1 MMQDRDDIVVFK
13 RFDNVIEANI
23 AKSKL
28 DAYGV
33 PCFLT
38 EENMASLYPGASN
51 MMNSNVRLHIFKHD
65 VERVRQVI
73 NETALS
79 TDADAFLV
87 CPNCRSRNIERD
99 FPKKFSLTFGSALSV
114 LFFGIFFPHKKVFRC
129 LDCDYEFK

>member
-1 MMQDRDDIVVFK
+1 MMQDRDDIVVLQ

-51 MMNSNVRLHIFKHD
+51 MMNSNVRLHIFRHD
-65 VERVRQVI
+65 VERARQVMSE
-73 NETALS
+73 NALTVNDDS
-79 TDADAFLV
+79 FLQ
-87 CPNCRSRNIERD
+87 CPACRSKNIERD
-99 FPKKFSLTFGSALSV
+99 FPKKLTESFWSSLRY
-114 LFFGIFFPHKKVFRC
+114 LFFGIFSPDKKVYRC
-129 LDCDYEFK
+129 RD

>member
-1 MMQDRDDIVVFK
+1 MMQDRDDIVVLQ

-51 MMNSNVRLHIFKHD
+51 MMNSNVRLHIFRHD
-65 VERVRQVI
+65 LERARQVMSE
-73 NETALS
+73 NALRIDDD
-79 TDADAFLV
+79 TILK
-87 CPNCRSRNIERD
+87 CPKCGSKNIERD
-99 FPKKFSLTFGSALSV
+99 FPKKLTESFLSSLRY
-114 LFFGIFFPHKKVFRC
+114 LFFGIFSPDKKVYHC
-129 LDCDYEFK
+129 MDCDTEF

>member
-1 MMQDRDDIVVFK
+1 MMQDRDDIVVLQ

-51 MMNSNVRLHIFKHD
+51 MMNSNVRMHIFRHD
-65 VERVRQVI
+65 AERARQIMSENALAVNDDTMVR
-73 NETALS
+73 
-79 TDADAFLV
+79 
-87 CPNCRSRNIERD
+87 CPKCGSENIERD
-99 FPKKFSLTFGSALSV
+99 FPKKLTESFLSSLRY
-114 LFFGIFFPHKKVFRC
+114 LFFGLFSPDKKVYRC
-129 LDCDYEFK
+129 TDCETEF